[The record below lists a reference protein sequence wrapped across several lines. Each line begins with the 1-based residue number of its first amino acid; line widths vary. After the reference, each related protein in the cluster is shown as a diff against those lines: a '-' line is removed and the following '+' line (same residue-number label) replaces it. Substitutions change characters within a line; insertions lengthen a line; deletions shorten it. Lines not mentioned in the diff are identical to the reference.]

1 MPTYNNNIPQATD
14 TISSSQSQI
23 LGNFQSIANVINL
36 NHVAFNASGEGKHK
50 FVEMPVQNPVPVT
63 VAGEVGLYC
72 QTSALTGVPALV
84 FAPQSAG
91 TPIEFTSS
99 LQATDGWARLP
110 SGILLKW
117 GQAIVNAGDDIVTFP
132 TGANIPA
139 FTAPPFN
146 VYLQMFSAPVTDPNA
161 FSYITNLLAIR
172 FRVYSVARTSTATA
186 PAAFSWLAIG
196 V

>member
-1 MPTYNNNIPQATD
+1 MSTYNNNIPQPTD
-14 TISSSQSQI
+14 TISNSQSQI
-23 LGNFQSIANVINL
+23 LGNFQSIATVIAK
-36 NHVAFNASGEGKHK
+36 NHAPFNSSNEGKHN
-50 FVEMPVQNPVPVT
+50 FVEMPVQSPVPVT

-91 TPIEFTSS
+91 TPVEFTSS
-99 LQATDGWARLP
+99 LQAEDGWARLP

-117 GQAIVNAGDDIVTFP
+117 GQAIVNPGDDIVTFP
-132 TGANIPA
+132 VAANIPA
-139 FTAPPFN
+139 FSAPPFN
-146 VYLQMFSAPVTDPNA
+146 VYLQMISAPVFDPNA
-161 FSYITNLLAIR
+161 FSYVTNLLAIR

-186 PAAFSWLAIG
+186 TAAFSYLAIG